1 MNKGIIGKR
10 VEYNLNIHSTP
21 AQGIV
26 MCLCENGIWFL
37 ICDDELELHRVR
49 YDMVS
54 RIVLDMKFKK
64 VKKEKTKE

>member
-10 VEYNLNIHSTP
+10 VEYKQSMHSSTE
-21 AQGIV
+21 QGIV
-26 MCLCENGIWFL
+26 MCLCENNLWFL

-64 VKKEKTKE
+64 VKKEKIEE